1 MIREEQDL
9 GVNTVHGWFTERN
22 DSLQDG
28 FLGEPSR
35 EKLRGD

>member
-1 MIREEQDL
+1 MQEEQDL
-9 GVNTVHGWFTERN
+9 GVDVVHGWFTEGS
-22 DSLQDG
+22 DSLLDV